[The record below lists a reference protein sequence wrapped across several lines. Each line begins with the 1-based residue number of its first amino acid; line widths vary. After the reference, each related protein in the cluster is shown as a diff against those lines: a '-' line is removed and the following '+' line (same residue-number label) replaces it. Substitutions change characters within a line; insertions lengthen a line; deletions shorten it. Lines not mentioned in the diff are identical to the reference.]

1 MDNGSMVTRYRRD
14 YGLYWLCFEIGLG
27 LLENYRRHLVRT
39 KNVDFVDQKHG
50 EIVNGSISNGG
61 LNENGVYLWH

>member
-1 MDNGSMVTRYRRD
+1 MDNGSMVTRYHRD
-14 YGLYWLCFEIGLG
+14 YELYGLCFEIALG

-39 KNVDFVDQKHG
+39 KMSILWTKNG

-61 LNENGVYLWH
+61 LNENDVYL